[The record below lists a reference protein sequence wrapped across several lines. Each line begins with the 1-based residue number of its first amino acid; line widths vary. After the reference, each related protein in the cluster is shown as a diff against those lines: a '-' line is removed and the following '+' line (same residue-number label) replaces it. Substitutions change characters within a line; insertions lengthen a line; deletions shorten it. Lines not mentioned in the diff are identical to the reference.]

1 MKVDTSFNNF
11 ARAKI
16 DHDMMGRFD
25 LPIYQSGVD
34 LDENFITNFKGNAI
48 FRTGFE
54 SMVEFESCVM
64 VEFKFNIQQQYLC
77 VFYLNKIRFLS
88 YDVNGDFG
96 WVLNAGTPLEVAT
109 PYTLAQSALLDYT
122 QNNDVMVVTHS
133 SFEPYKLTRTAAD
146 MFTFT
151 VFARKLDPFPL
162 TWQAT
167 KAITG
172 ATQAAQGH
180 LTIVAHGYSVGDR
193 ILIAGITGMTQLNTW
208 TARVV
213 TVVGANEI
221 VIDVDTTLFTAYAA
235 NGTAAKVL
243 TGDYPRCCL
252 FYKGRL
258 YYGSSRVRITTLFG
272 SNSGIYDDFTLTPV
286 TATTALIVT
295 IADIAQSFEWLFAGD
310 NSLIIGASDGIVAV
324 NGGAVNEPITAA
336 TVEATLTSAPPCNG
350 VYPLKK
356 DGLIFYVGV
365 DGRNLYH
372 FSYDLLKESFQAADV
387 NFISYDITQGGITK
401 IRFKKDRNDLIF
413 CTMGNDVGSMLSCNF
428 FLGAENI
435 IGWHDHI
442 SGNDGI
448 FLDEAVITDNE
459 GKPQLFALVKR
470 GTDYFIERQAPYV
483 EFKQRVKFFTP
494 PRATALGS
502 EMDAYE
508 LADTTAYNR
517 YVAEQLK
524 ECIFV
529 DGSLTYNDLKSN
541 LITYNAGAGTI
552 TATSNVFA
560 AGSVGKHIVYKTLT
574 GYESGRFLITGYTS
588 AKIVT
593 VEVLQEPTSLTYTDW
608 YLSFHEITSGL
619 SQFDGTTV
627 SVVADGG
634 YLNDFAVT
642 GGACDF
648 VQQVTHVVIGYRY
661 KGIMKSFCLGFQVQG
676 VNTQVTMKNISNF
689 AVRCVSTAGL
699 EVGSSLYK
707 TEPVQELSPDD
718 INYLPPI
725 PIDGTKHVQFTD
737 KSAKDKYFYIVQDLP
752 LPATVT
758 GVIITSNYTVTP

>member
-1 MKVDTSFNNF
+1 MKADVSFNNF

-16 DHDMMGRFD
+16 DHDMMGRYD
-25 LPIYQSGVD
+25 LPVYQSGVD
-34 LDENFITNFKGNAI
+34 MDENFITNFKGNAI
-48 FRTGFE
+48 YRSGFE
-54 SMVEFESCVM
+54 SMVEFQDCVLI
-64 VEFKFNIQQQYLC
+64 EFKFNIQQQYIC

-96 WVLNAGTPLEVAT
+96 WVLNTGTPLEVAT
-109 PYTLAQSALLDYT
+109 PYTLAQCDDLDYT
-122 QNNDVMVVTHS
+122 QNNDVMVFTHKD
-133 SFEPYKLTRTAAD
+133 FEPYKLTRTAAD
-146 MFTFT
+146 NFTFVT
-151 VFARKLDPFPL
+151 FARKLDPFPL
-162 TWQAT
+162 TYSASKVITAITQAT
-167 KAITG
+167 N
-172 ATQAAQGH
+172 AQ
-180 LTIVAHGYSVGDR
+180 VSVAAHGYVVGDR
-193 ILIAGITGMTQLNTW
+193 VRILAVVGMTQINTYV
-208 TARVV
+208 ARVV
-213 TVVGANEI
+213 TVPTAGTFT
-221 VIDVDTTLFTAYAA
+221 IDVDTTLFTAYGSA
-235 NGTAAKVL
+235 GTTEKVS

-258 YYGSSRVRITTLFG
+258 YYGSTRLKITTLFA
-272 SNSGIYDDFTLTPV
+272 SNSGLYDDFTLLPV

-295 IADIAQSFEWLFAGD
+295 IAEIAQSFEWLFPGD
-310 NSLIIGASDGIVAV
+310 NSLIVGASDGIVAV

-365 DGRNLYH
+365 DGRNMYH

-413 CTMGNDVGSMLSCNF
+413 CTTGNDTGSMLSCNF

-442 SGNDGI
+442 TGNDGL
-448 FLDEAVITDNE
+448 FLDEAVITDNN
-459 GKPQLFALVKR
+459 GAPQLFTLVLR
-470 GTDYFIERQAPYV
+470 GSDYFIERQAKYV

-494 PRATALGS
+494 PSGTKFE

-508 LADTTAYNR
+508 TADTTAYNR
-517 YVAEQLK
+517 YVAEQMK
-524 ECIFV
+524 TCIFV
-529 DGSLTYNDLKSN
+529 DGSLTYNNIQSN
-541 LITYNAGAGTI
+541 LITYNSGAGTV

-560 AGSVGKHIVYKTLT
+560 AGDVGKHIVYKTIT
-574 GYESGRFLITGYTS
+574 GYESGRFEITGYTT

-593 VEVLQEPTSLTYTDW
+593 VSVLQDPTSSTYTDW
-608 YLSFHEITSGL
+608 YLSFSEITSGL

-634 YLNDFAVT
+634 YLSDFPVS

-648 VQQVTHVVIGYRY
+648 EQQVTHVVIGYKY
-661 KGIMKSFCLGFQVQG
+661 KGILKSFGLGFQVQG
-676 VNTQVTMKNISNF
+676 INTQITMKNISNF
-689 AVRCVSTAGL
+689 SVRCVATAGL
-699 EVGSSLYK
+699 RVGSSLYK
-707 TEPVQELSPDD
+707 TEPVQDLSPDD

-725 PIDGTKHVQFTD
+725 PIDGTKNIQFTD
-737 KSAKDKYFYIVQDLP
+737 RSDEDKYFYVVQEDP

-758 GVIITSNYTVTP
+758 GVILTANYTVTP